1 MKNLQKVSIVDLDE
15 ASQWGVSEWEGGKK
29 IVFVNFSFVC
39 SSWSIVIPFAKIL
52 KISDYV
58 IGVYG

>member
-29 IVFVNFSFVC
+29 IVFINFFLRLFFLVDSL
-39 SSWSIVIPFAKIL
+39 SSICKNFKN
-52 KISDYV
+52 K
-58 IGVYG
+58 